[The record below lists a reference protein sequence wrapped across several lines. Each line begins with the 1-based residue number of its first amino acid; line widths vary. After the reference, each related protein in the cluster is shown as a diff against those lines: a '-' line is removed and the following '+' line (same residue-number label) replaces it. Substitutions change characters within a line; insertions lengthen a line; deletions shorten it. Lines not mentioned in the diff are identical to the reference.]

1 MGRTPKLMLV
11 VGLALLGALSGGLW
25 PGKAQ
30 ATDPNYED
38 YAAVLST
45 HVNQPGLVNY
55 REIKTNPQRLN
66 SFLAALAEVSP
77 ETYQKWGEPEKIA
90 FWVNAYNALTLK
102 AIIDHYPIRASLFK
116 SLVYPRNSIR
126 QIPGVWDGLRF
137 PVMGKEMTLDEIEHG
152 VLRKEFN
159 EPRIHLALVCAALGC
174 PPLRTEPYEGDKLDR
189 QLNDQARVFL
199 AKAKKF
205 RLDRGQ
211 GTVYLSPIFKWFGGD
226 FVKTFGTDKAF
237 QGLSPEERAVLNF
250 ISPHLSAADRDY
262 LLQGKYTIAYL
273 DYDWSL
279 NEQ

>member
-1 MGRTPKLMLV
+1 MGSTLKIMLV
-11 VGLALLGALSGGLW
+11 VGLALLGALSGGFL

-30 ATDPNYED
+30 ATDPFYED
-38 YAAVLST
+38 YAAVLAT

-55 REIKTNPQRLN
+55 RGLKANPQRLHA
-66 SFLAALAEVSP
+66 FLAALADLSP
-77 ETYQKWGEPEKIA
+77 ETYKNGGEPEKIA
-90 FWVNAYNALTLK
+90 LWLNAYNALTLK
-102 AIIDHYPIRASLFK
+102 AIIDHFPIRASLFK

-137 PVMGKEMTLDEIEHG
+137 PVMGKQMTLDEIEHG

-174 PPLRTEPYEGDKLDR
+174 PPLRTEPYEGAKLDR
-189 QLNDQARVFL
+189 QLDDQARVFL
-199 AKAKKF
+199 ANPKKF
-205 RLDRGQ
+205 RIDRGQ

-226 FVKTFGTDKAF
+226 FVKTFGTDQAFKAF
-237 QGLSPEERAVLNF
+237 SPEERAVLNF
-250 ISPHLSAADRDY
+250 ITPHLAAADRDY
-262 LLQGKYTIAYL
+262 LLQGKYAISYL